1 VDWEVKRLVVGP
13 LATNCYVV
21 AAAEAAV
28 VIDPGAQVG
37 RIMKAV
43 DGLDVLAVLV
53 THGHSDHVGAVDG
66 LLERTTAPF
75 LAPSADAA
83 LIAKYVSAEPAR
95 LLSDGDRLEFGPL
108 SFEVIATP
116 GHTPGSCCYYAPGV
130 LFSGDTLFAGGVGR
144 TDLPGGSGDALFTA
158 IRERIFTRPDDT
170 VVYPGHGEFTTVGR
184 EKETNPFFGS
194 AWV

>member
-1 VDWEVKRLVVGP
+1 VRWEVERLVVGP

-28 VIDPGAQVG
+28 VIDPGAQV
-37 RIMKAV
+37 RKIMKAV
-43 DGLDVLAVLV
+43 DGLEVLAVLV
-53 THGHSDHVGAVDG
+53 THGHSDHVGGVDG
-66 LLERTTAPF
+66 FLGETDVPF
-75 LAPSADAA
+75 LAPAADAV
-83 LIAKYVSAEPAR
+83 LVSQHISAEPTR
-95 LLSDGDRLEFGPL
+95 LLSDGDQLEFGPL

-116 GHTPGSCCYYAPGV
+116 GHTPGSCCFYAPGV

-144 TDLPGGSGDALFTA
+144 YDLPGGSGDALFAA
-158 IRERIFTRPDDT
+158 IRERIFALPEET
-170 VVYPGHGEFTTVGR
+170 VVYPGHGEFTTVRR